1 RIGDRAVS
9 AVALSQCVVERK
21 RWIELDLTEKRIR
34 GVNGF
39 HLDKRGLAIW
49 HTGHRAQGSRA
60 GNLSMRLQERAFVR
74 RDFALNQREC
84 QIPAENDAALARKT
98 ISEARRY
105 RSHAGYRHAAE
116 RDAEDKHVKAI
127 HAVQS
132 AEATN
137 GSSDR

>member
-1 RIGDRAVS
+1 ISGCHVDS
-9 AVALSQCVVERK
+9 PGLSV
-21 RWIELDLTEKRIR
+21 WT
-34 GVNGF
+34 
-39 HLDKRGLAIW
+39 A
-49 HTGHRAQGSRA
+49 GHRPQGSRA

-98 ISEARRY
+98 IREARRY

-127 HAVQS
+127 QA
-132 AEATN
+132 ATQFTQCKAQ
-137 GSSDR
+137 R